1 MMNRQE
7 FQTLLDNLSFDEPI
21 KQMMMTSYL
30 AGYDKG
36 KIDGLTDAIAI
47 ARSSY
52 HEPSKYQQ

>member
-1 MMNRQE
+1 MNRQE

-21 KQMMMTSYL
+21 KQLMLTSYM

-47 ARSSY
+47 ARSTY
-52 HEPSKYQQ
+52 HEPSKLIQ